1 MCDFAIIEKDVLYWA
16 HDRKI
21 IDFDNYRQMHLQ
33 VLRTQCLK
41 LTEEV
46 GELAQAIYDNSVIHN
61 YSEAAIVDAIGDSL
75 VVMTSLVWALPDQCR
90 ETTRLLDLYKYAMG
104 MEYESY
110 PKAHL
115 LLASALGE
123 TASAIIKNKPSCE
136 IKHGLQ
142 RLMLFICACAHN
154 NNLYVVDCYKAAY
167 ETIKNRKGKTTV
179 DGNFIKEGD

>member
-1 MCDFAIIEKDVLYWA
+1 MCDFAIIEKDVLQWA

-21 IDFDNYRQMHLQ
+21 IDFDNYRQMYLQ

-46 GELAQAIYDNSVIHN
+46 GELAQAIYDNN
-61 YSEAAIVDAIGDSL
+61 SEAAIVDAIGDSL

-90 ETTRLLDLYKYAMG
+90 ETTRLLDLYKYAIDNG
-104 MEYESY
+104 YESY

-115 LLASALGE
+115 LLSSALGE

-142 RLMLFICACAHN
+142 RLMLFICACTYN
-154 NNLYVVDCYKAAY
+154 NDLYVVDCYKAAY

>member
-1 MCDFAIIEKDVLYWA
+1 MCDFEIIEKDVLHWA
-16 HDRKI
+16 HNRKI
-21 IDFDNYRQMHLQ
+21 IDFDNYRQMYLQ

-41 LTEEV
+41 LTEEI
-46 GELAQAIYDNSVIHN
+46 GELAQAIYDN
-61 YSEAAIVDAIGDSL
+61 SEAAIVDAIGDSL

-123 TASAIIKNKPSCE
+123 LASAIIKNQPSLEMKRC
-136 IKHGLQ
+136 LQ

-154 NNLYVVDCYKAAY
+154 NDLYVVDCYKAAY

>member
-1 MCDFAIIEKDVLYWA
+1 MCDFEIIEKDVLHWA

-21 IDFDNYRQMHLQ
+21 IDFDNHRQIYLR
-33 VLRTQCLK
+33 VLYTQCLK
-41 LTEEV
+41 LTEEI
-46 GELAQAIYDNSVIHN
+46 GELAQAIYDN
-61 YSEAAIVDAIGDSL
+61 SEAAIVDAIGDSL

-90 ETTRLLDLYKYAMG
+90 ETTRLFNFYQYTMDNG
-104 MEYESY
+104 YEDY

-123 TASAIIKNKPSCE
+123 LASAIIKNQPSLEMKRC
-136 IKHGLQ
+136 LQ

-154 NNLYVVDCYKAAY
+154 NNLYTVDCYKAAY

-179 DGNFIKEGD
+179 NGNFIKEGD

>member
-1 MCDFAIIEKDVLYWA
+1 MCDFEIIEKNVLHWA

-21 IDFDNYRQMHLQ
+21 IDFDNYRQMYLQ

-46 GELAQAIYDNSVIHN
+46 GELAQAIYDN
-61 YSEAAIVDAIGDSL
+61 SEAAIVDAIGDSL

-104 MEYESY
+104 MEYEDY

-136 IKHGLQ
+136 IKRCLQ

-154 NNLYVVDCYKAAY
+154 NDLYVVDCYKAAY

>member
-1 MCDFAIIEKDVLYWA
+1 MCDFEIIEKNVLHWA

-21 IDFDNYRQMHLQ
+21 IDFDNYRQMYLQ

-46 GELAQAIYDNSVIHN
+46 GELAQAIYDNN
-61 YSEAAIVDAIGDSL
+61 SEAAIVDAIGDSL

-104 MEYESY
+104 MGIEYESY

-142 RLMLFICACAHN
+142 RLMLFICACAYN
-154 NNLYVVDCYKAAY
+154 NNLYVVDCYAAAY

>member
-1 MCDFAIIEKDVLYWA
+1 MCDFEIIEKDVLHWA
-16 HDRKI
+16 HNRKI
-21 IDFDNYRQMHLQ
+21 IDFDNYRQMYLQ

-46 GELAQAIYDNSVIHN
+46 GELAQAIYDN
-61 YSEAAIVDAIGDSL
+61 SEAAIVDAIGDSL

-115 LLASALGE
+115 LLAAALGKL
-123 TASAIIKNKPSCE
+123 ASAIIKNKPSCE
-136 IKHGLQ
+136 IKRCLQ

-154 NNLYVVDCYKAAY
+154 NDLYVVDCYKAAY

>member
-1 MCDFAIIEKDVLYWA
+1 MCDFEIIEKDVLHWA
-16 HDRKI
+16 HNRKI
-21 IDFDNYRQMHLQ
+21 IDFDNYRQMYLQ

-46 GELAQAIYDNSVIHN
+46 GELAQAIYDN
-61 YSEAAIVDAIGDSL
+61 SEAAIVDAIGDSL

-115 LLASALGE
+115 LLAAALGE

-154 NNLYVVDCYKAAY
+154 NDLYVVDCYKAAY
-167 ETIKNRKGKTTV
+167 ETIKDRKGKTTV

>member
-1 MCDFAIIEKDVLYWA
+1 MCDFEIIEKDVLHWA

-21 IDFDNYRQMHLQ
+21 IDFDNYRQMYLQ

-46 GELAQAIYDNSVIHN
+46 GELAQAIYDNN
-61 YSEAAIVDAIGDSL
+61 SEAAIVDAIGDSL

-90 ETTRLLDLYKYAMG
+90 ETTRLFNFYQYAMG